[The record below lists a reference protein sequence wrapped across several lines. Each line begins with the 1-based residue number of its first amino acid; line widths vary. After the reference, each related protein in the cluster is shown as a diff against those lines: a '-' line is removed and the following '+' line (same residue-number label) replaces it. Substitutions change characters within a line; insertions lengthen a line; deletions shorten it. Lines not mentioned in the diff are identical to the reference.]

1 MSAGYEY
8 GMNISLLCHWNADA
22 KSLTMA
28 MQWCAGYGGGGG
40 GGGDSY
46 SGGMDAMTGSYGG
59 GFMEDAGA
67 SGNKVVE
74 KKVSQITLHMHVAHV
89 GSATIFCICKVI

>member
-8 GMNISLLCHWNADA
+8 GMNISLLCHCDADA

-40 GGGDSY
+40 GDSY
-46 SGGMDAMTGSYGG
+46 SGGMDAMTGNYGG
-59 GFMEDAGA
+59 GFMDDAGA

-74 KKVSQITLHMHVAHV
+74 KKVSQITLHMHIAHI
-89 GSATIFCICKVI
+89 GSATIFCICNVI

>member
-8 GMNISLLCHWNADA
+8 GMNITLLWQCNADA
-22 KSLTMA
+22 KSLTMV

-46 SGGMDAMTGSYGG
+46 SGMDAMTGSYGG
-59 GFMEDAGA
+59 GFMDDAGA

-74 KKVSQITLHMHVAHV
+74 KKVSQITLHMYI
-89 GSATIFCICKVI
+89 SLM